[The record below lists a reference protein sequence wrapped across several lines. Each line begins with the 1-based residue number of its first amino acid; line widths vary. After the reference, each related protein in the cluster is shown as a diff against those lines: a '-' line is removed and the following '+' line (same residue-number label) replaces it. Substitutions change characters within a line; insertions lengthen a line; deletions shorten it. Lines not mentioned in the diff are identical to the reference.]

1 VLQVT
6 GLANSQIQCLLL
18 APATALSLLHVC
30 TPQGQHRWVEVEHD
44 CQVSDEDENAAVI
57 ASRFASPSLFSS
69 SSSSGV
75 QRWREASKTIDK
87 QSAAKLAE
95 LIATA
100 QTAQALGVRG
110 MPSRGRGTEEAL
122 QAARERRKDPVCLQL
137 PMPAPKYTPIAA
149 PVQGEGEEEE
159 EEEEEEEVRACRD
172 QVAFA
177 VRDIGLR
184 RFEHAATILQHA
196 YETAVLLG
204 ILTGI
209 HTCIH
214 TYIRIYIHT
223 HIHTYINT

>member
-1 VLQVT
+1 MT
-6 GLANSQIQCLLL
+6 GLTDSQVQCLLL
-18 APATALSLLHVC
+18 APANAQSLLHVC

-69 SSSSGV
+69 SSSSSGV
-75 QRWREASKTIDK
+75 QRWREASKTIDE

-110 MPSRGRGTEEAL
+110 MPPRGHGTEEAL
-122 QAARERRKDPVCLQL
+122 QAARKRRKDPVCLQL

-149 PVQGEGEEEE
+149 PVQGDGEEEE
-159 EEEEEEEVRACRD
+159 EKEEKVRACRD

-177 VRDIGLR
+177 VRDIGFR
-184 RFEHAATILQHA
+184 RFQHAATILQHA
-196 YETAVLLG
+196 CETAVLLG
-204 ILTGI
+204 IGF
-209 HTCIH
+209 
-214 TYIRIYIHT
+214 RV
-223 HIHTYINT
+223 